1 MKTTTLN
8 VNLTPLLKEL
18 IESKVRAGL
27 YQNASEVIRAA
38 LREMDAGHSGQE
50 DAGLQADIDAG
61 FASGPPAP
69 LTPAVWRGIASEAR
83 RLRRAPRR
91 KKARAA

>member
-18 IESKVRAGL
+18 VESKVRAGH
-27 YQNASEVIRAA
+27 YQNASEVVRAA

-50 DAGLQADIDAG
+50 DASLQAAIDAG
-61 FASGPPAP
+61 FTSGPPAP
-69 LTPAVWRGIASEAR
+69 LAPAVWSDIASHAR
-83 RLRRAPRR
+83 RLRSAPRR

>member
-18 IESKVRAGL
+18 VESKVRAGH
-27 YQNASEVIRAA
+27 YQNASEVVRAA

-50 DAGLQADIDAG
+50 DAALQADIDAG
-61 FASGPPAP
+61 FASGPSAP
-69 LTPAVWRGIASEAR
+69 LTPAVWRGIASQAR